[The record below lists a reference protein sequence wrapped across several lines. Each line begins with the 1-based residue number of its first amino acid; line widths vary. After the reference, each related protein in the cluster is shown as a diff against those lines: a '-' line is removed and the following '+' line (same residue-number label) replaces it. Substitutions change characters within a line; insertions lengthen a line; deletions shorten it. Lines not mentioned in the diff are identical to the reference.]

1 MGGAVSEVTDAIGIT
16 DSSPTPTPAPSP
28 SCAQS
33 GTVQDSSYTTGN
45 SNIMWYDRAYSYDTN
60 GPHRCSYDL
69 SKTILSGLSA
79 NSEVGATPYGDMV
92 DRICANTANI
102 AFSLPGN
109 AGMCSEQNTAIQLAK
124 DYCGNLDTI
133 ITDTNICNP
142 NKIPGG
148 QPTYNTLL
156 GEYCTRNPE
165 HLADSSHACSTLS
178 LLNEPLYQTLST
190 QFCEQNPDSEFCS
203 CYNVVEDKCA
213 DDSVSGVA
221 GCNHPSGS
229 SYVKNRQAT
238 PEEYKPQW
246 DGQRQCGSVCSG
258 AGKYLPPNNQA
269 GCKTTIQICSQ
280 DINVQTATDS
290 EINATCEL
298 NAEGSGGGG
307 GGGGGD
313 EDEDGGGLT
322 AYFPKSFDG
331 LKTDRKQQAG
341 AAGVG
346 GSFMSICMLILL
358 IVVSAGAG
366 GGAGP
371 TRFR

>member
-1 MGGAVSEVTDAIGIT
+1 MVLGALWNAVTGGGSDDDEPD
-16 DSSPTPTPAPSP
+16 PPAPS
-28 SCAQS
+28 CKQS
-33 GTVQDSSYTTGN
+33 GTVQSTSYTTTD
-45 SNIMWYDRAYSYDTN
+45 SDVMWYRQGHTEPTN
-60 GPHRCSYDL
+60 GPHRCSYPL
-69 SKTILSGLSA
+69 SSTTLSGLSG
-79 NSEVGATPYGDMV
+79 VGATEYAQMV
-92 DRICANTANI
+92 TRICGNANNI

-109 AGMCSEQNTAIQLAK
+109 AGMCSEQNAAIDIAK

-133 ITDTNICNP
+133 ITDTNICGV

-148 QPTYNTLL
+148 QTTYNTLL

-165 HLADSSHACSTLS
+165 HLADSSHACATLS
-178 LLNEPLYQTLST
+178 SLNEPLYQTLSG
-190 QFCEQNPDSEFCS
+190 QFCEQNPENAFCS
-203 CYNVVEDKCA
+203 CYNVMEDKCA

-229 SYVKNRQAT
+229 SYVKNRRAT
-238 PEEYKPQW
+238 PAEYQAQW
-246 DGQRQCGSVCSG
+246 DGQRKCSSVCSG
-258 AGKYLPPNNQA
+258 DSKYLPPNNQA

-307 GGGGGD
+307 GGGDGGGGGG
-313 EDEDGGGLT
+313 GGGLT
-322 AYFPKSFDG
+322 AYFPQSLDG

-366 GGAGP
+366 GGAVA

>member
-1 MGGAVSEVTDAIGIT
+1 MGLWNDFTDAVGIT
-16 DSSPTPTPAPSP
+16 DGDDPTPPPPAPS
-28 SCAQS
+28 CKQS
-33 GTVQDSSYTTGN
+33 GTVQSASYTTTDSGT
-45 SNIMWYDRAYSYDTN
+45 MWYHQGHSEATN
-60 GPHRCSYDL
+60 GPHRCSYPLDSDVL
-69 SKTILSGLSA
+69 FGLSG
-79 NSEVGATPYGDMV
+79 VGATEYAQMV
-92 DRICANTANI
+92 TRICGNANNI
-102 AFSLPGN
+102 AFTLPGTGN
-109 AGMCSEQNTAIQLAK
+109 RMCSEENSAIDIAK

-133 ITDTNICNP
+133 ITDTIICGVG
-142 NKIPGG
+142 KIPGG
-148 QPTYNTLL
+148 QTTYNTLL

-165 HLADSSHACSTLS
+165 HVADSSHACATLS
-178 LLNEPLYQTLST
+178 SLNEPLYQTLSG
-190 QFCEQNPDSEFCS
+190 QFCEQNPENAFCS
-203 CYNVVEDKCA
+203 CYNVMEDKCA

-238 PEEYKPQW
+238 PAEYQAQW
-246 DGQRQCGSVCSG
+246 DGQRKCGSVCSG
-258 AGKYLPPNNQA
+258 ASKYLPPNNQA

-307 GGGGGD
+307 GGGDGDGGGG
-313 EDEDGGGLT
+313 GGGLT

-366 GGAGP
+366 GGAVA